1 MKRVLVGCV
10 IALAGASLPAQSRL
24 VTRSAAGA
32 GGALD
37 VITFH
42 GEGVEQFGF
51 GGLDSVRVRRAS
63 QLTIPVAVAS
73 SLGAGWRLDV
83 TALHAVGQ
91 VTFDDAR
98 TGASRRVSLRG
109 TSDVRVRATG
119 RVLSDGLVATAGV
132 NAPTGRTS
140 LNDGEYSAL
149 RVLVAPALALGST
162 PVGTGP
168 SGILGLVASRPV
180 GPWTMALGASFE
192 HRGRYQPV
200 AAVTAGTD
208 AADFRP
214 GSVVRTSI
222 AAERLVGAH
231 RLNVGVAADVFRA
244 DRLRGVG
251 EGATPSS
258 GQVALA
264 TVQLGPVL
272 TADAQLQVG
281 SRRWREVVLFASS
294 LWRAPY
300 ARDGITVGG
309 SSGQYVEGGVRAAR
323 PLRPGTDIVLATG
336 GRWHSGLSSDQGLAT
351 RAVRAGDVTIGLRS
365 SRGLLAMQ
373 PYVRGQAGVLES
385 RGLGL
390 PSRGF
395 HGVTSGVVL
404 QGRF

>member
-1 MKRVLVGCV
+1 MMRAAVGFVL
-10 IALAGASLPAQSRL
+10 ALGGMALPAQSRL
-24 VTRSAAGA
+24 ITRYAAGA

-37 VITFH
+37 MMTFH
-42 GEGVEQFGF
+42 GAGVEQFGF
-51 GGLDSVRVRRAS
+51 AGLDSVRVRRAS
-63 QLTIPVAVAS
+63 QLTIPVALAA

-83 TALHAVGQ
+83 TALQAMGQ
-91 VTFDDAR
+91 VTFVDAR

-109 TSDVRVRATG
+109 TSDVRLRATG
-119 RVLSDGLVATAGV
+119 RVLFDGLVATVGV
-132 NAPTGRTS
+132 NAPTGRTN
-140 LNDGEYSAL
+140 LDDGEYSAL

-168 SGILGLVASRPV
+168 SGILGLVATRLV
-180 GPWTMALGASFE
+180 GPWTVALGGSFE

-200 AAVTAGTD
+200 AALTAGTD

-214 GSVVRTSI
+214 GSVVRTSM

-231 RLNVGVAADVFRA
+231 RLNLGVAADVFRE
-244 DRLRGVG
+244 DRLRGVA
-251 EGATPSS
+251 EGATPGS
-258 GQVALA
+258 QQAALA

-272 TADAQLQVG
+272 TADAQLQIG
-281 SRRWREVVLFASS
+281 SRRWREVVVYASS

-300 ARDGITVGG
+300 ARDGITVAG

-323 PLRPGTDIVLATG
+323 PLRRGTDIVLATA
-336 GRWHSGLSSDQGLAT
+336 GRWHGGLASDQGLAT

-365 SRGLLAMQ
+365 SRGSLAVQ
-373 PYVRGQAGVLES
+373 PYLRAQAGVLGS
-385 RGLGL
+385 RGGEL

-395 HGVTSGVVL
+395 HGFTSGVVL